1 MHDERITWTTCP
13 RCGDR
18 AALGWRI
25 TTGRD
30 GAVREDPVSFDCNVG
45 CTPTDLQFLYWFS
58 SPVREPGARLTNRA
72 VPPRPPRPTA
82 GPRGPHRERAFV
94 ETLDR

>member
-30 GAVREDPVSFDCNVG
+30 GAVREDPVSFHCDVG
-45 CTPTDLQFLYWFS
+45 CTLTDLQFLYWFPS
-58 SPVREPGARLTNRA
+58 R
-72 VPPRPPRPTA
+72 RP
-82 GPRGPHRERAFV
+82 
-94 ETLDR
+94 